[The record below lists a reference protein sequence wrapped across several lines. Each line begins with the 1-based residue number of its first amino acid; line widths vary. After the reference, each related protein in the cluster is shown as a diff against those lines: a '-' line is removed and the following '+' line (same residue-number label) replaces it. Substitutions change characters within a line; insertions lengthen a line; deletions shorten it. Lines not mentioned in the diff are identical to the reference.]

1 MGFVQSASTQYIETN
16 LTNYGRGLLLSG
28 TTSGLAGLVNF
39 VKSFGLSDI
48 DIDYRQTSL
57 TGHTAQLG
65 FIPDVTGDLCDCCNG
80 LNDGFVQSSYLCW
93 NGCTSHP
100 PGDRQLLV
108 GIRKNQTSP
117 MGYYDTAEVDIYLHD
132 YFALLKLVSNLYAY
146 DQTLFWEG
154 YSLPSATQSI
164 FEDEVRDKLGLGAGA
179 SIATIGSTLRSL
191 GYSQNQGGYGR
202 GVFLDFWD
210 DVIIYDPTS
219 GAQSKENVEVRFDSP
234 LDKNNHQVLAG
245 GSYLYAQGAGSTWA
259 TTGIQDNLTPDIDF
273 SNGAY
278 MNMSQLTPNVYP
290 NNGAGNK
297 GAISPWTVSFS
308 SVPDFKGAG
317 PAGIGF
323 PITDIGYIALPT
335 YTSEG
340 QPGGGGGH
348 AQEFDPYSEYP
359 YWPSDDSGF
368 ISLFT
373 NWNNEDIYFMGYCNP
388 EQLENH
394 FNDGTA
400 YNTSGNWTLNSGA
413 NIPYSIFG
421 DLNTQIYDYVRY
433 YTPALRQHL
442 EVPIVGAGYTQQS
455 GSVGYYIPRA
465 KKIIDGWQNQTVPT
479 LSQGNQVVQTPA
491 RGDSSLSTLGYFGTT
506 LEYMKSPGTAGSGP
520 LGGMSTVPSTTTN
533 IYGNETATSIY
544 GGGAYF
550 NWFTRKM
557 IQSDYIL
564 DAIGANGSSPFPTT
578 ASVFSARSSS
588 NLINVGFAGGASD
601 DVDEFNISIPVTYK
615 VYSSDDPTVQPAQIK
630 VNFIYNKVA
639 ALQSIGYSGKSATYG
654 SSTVPYYR
662 LFDKTEIKFYGE
674 DGDSTNISSISPAI
688 SAFQENNATGNK
700 IFRKIH
706 SSSNQVI

>member
-28 TTSGLAGLVNF
+28 TTTGLAGLVNF

-80 LNDGFVQSSYLCW
+80 LNDGFSQSSYLCW

-100 PGDRQLLV
+100 PANRQLLV
-108 GIRKNQTSP
+108 GIRQNQTSS

-164 FEDEVRDKLGLGAGA
+164 FEDEVRTRLGLGGGA
-179 SIATIGSTLRSL
+179 SIANIGSALRNL

-210 DVIIYDPTS
+210 DVIIYDPGS
-219 GAQSKENVEVRFDSP
+219 GAQSKENVEVRFDST

-245 GSYLYAQGAGSTWA
+245 ASYLYTKDPTSSWA
-259 TTGIQDNLTPDIDF
+259 VTGIQDNLAPDIDF

-278 MNMSQLTPNVYP
+278 MNISQITPNGYAS
-290 NNGAGNK
+290 GAANK
-297 GAISPWTVSFS
+297 GAISPWTISFS

-323 PITDIGYIALPT
+323 PITDIGYMALPT
-335 YTSEG
+335 YVSEG
-340 QPGGGGGH
+340 QPGGTGE
-348 AQEFDPYSEYP
+348 AQEFDPYSEFP
-359 YWPSDDSGF
+359 YWPSDGTGF
-368 ISLFT
+368 INLFT
-373 NWNNEDIYFMGYCNP
+373 GWNNEDIYFLGYCNP
-388 EQLENH
+388 EQLENN
-394 FNDGTA
+394 FGDGNS
-400 YNTSGNWTLNSGA
+400 YNTSGTWTFNSGG
-413 NIPYSIFG
+413 NVPYSIFG
-421 DLNTQIYDYVRY
+421 DLNTAVYDDIRY
-433 YTPALRQHL
+433 YTPSLRQHL
-442 EVPIVGAGYTQQS
+442 EVPSVSGYYSQGSTSVAYYVPRAAKILNGWQTQQ
-455 GSVGYYIPRA
+455 
-465 KKIIDGWQNQTVPT
+465 VPT
-479 LSQGNQVVQTPA
+479 LSMGNQIVHTPS
-491 RGDSSLSTLGYFGTT
+491 RGDSALSTLGYFGTT
-506 LEYMKSPGTAGSGP
+506 LEYFKSPGTAGSGP
-520 LGGMSTVPSTTTN
+520 LGGMATVPSTTTN
-533 IYGNETATSIY
+533 VYGSETSSSIY
-544 GGGAYF
+544 GGGSYF

-557 IQSDYIL
+557 IQSDYLL
-564 DAIGANGSSPFPTT
+564 DAIGTNGSSPYPTT
-578 ASVFSARSSS
+578 ASVFSARSNS
-588 NLINVGFAGGASD
+588 NLVNVGFGNGNT

-615 VYSSDDPTVQPAQIK
+615 VYSSDDPTVQPAQVK

-639 ALQSIGYSGKSATYG
+639 ALQSVGYSGLSAEYG
-654 SSTVPYYR
+654 SSTLAYYR

-674 DGDSTNISSISPAI
+674 DGDSTNISSISPAT
-688 SAFQENNATGNK
+688 SAFDENNGTGNK